1 MSLKIT
7 AGKSDKTVLAA
18 DKYRHELKYICSDL
32 ELRIIEQKLKAV
44 MKPDPHA
51 DKNGEYLIRSVYFDD
66 YQRSRFFE
74 NEDGVDPREKF
85 RIRAYNLSDV
95 RISLEKKIKSHGMT
109 GKRNCLIDRET
120 CMRMLAGES
129 ISDRLGQHPLLDE
142 WIVQR
147 ETAGLRPVML
157 GEYVR
162 KPYIYPAGNVRIT
175 FDRYISASYRVRDIF
190 EARTSRI
197 AVLPTGYH
205 VLEVKFDDFLPDVIY
220 QLIDN
225 GHMRQTTFSKFY
237 LGCRA
242 IGGKIN
248 ALG

>member
-1 MSLKIT
+1 MLKK
-7 AGKSDKTVLAA
+7 GKTVLGA

-32 ELRIIEQKLKAV
+32 ELRIVEQKLRAV
-44 MKPDPHA
+44 MQPDPHA
-51 DKNGEYLIRSVYFDD
+51 DRNGEYVIRSVYFDD

-85 RIRAYNLSDV
+85 RIRAYNCSDG
-95 RISLEKKIKSHGMT
+95 RISLEKKIKSHAMT
-109 GKRNCLIDRET
+109 GKRSCLIDRDT
-120 CMRMLAGES
+120 CMRMLTGQP
-129 ISDRLGQHPLLDE
+129 IGDRLGQDPLLDE
-142 WIVQR
+142 WIVQS

-162 KPYIYPAGNVRIT
+162 KPYIYRLGNVRVT
-175 FDRYISASYRVRDIF
+175 FDRYISASFQTRNLFEPHISRV
-190 EARTSRI
+190 

-220 QLIDN
+220 QLIDS

-248 ALG
+248 GLQ

>member
-1 MSLKIT
+1 MIK
-7 AGKSDKTVLAA
+7 KSKTVLAA

-32 ELRIIEQKLKAV
+32 ELRIVEQKLKTV

-51 DKNGEYLIRSVYFDD
+51 DQNGEYLIRSVYFDD

-85 RIRAYNLSDV
+85 RIRAYNCSDG
-95 RISLEKKIKSHGMT
+95 RIALEKKIKSHGMT
-109 GKRNCLIDRET
+109 GKRSCLIDRDT
-120 CMRMLAGES
+120 CMKMLTGQS
-129 ISDRLGQHPLLDE
+129 ITDHLGQHPLLDE
-142 WIVQR
+142 WILQS

-162 KPYIYPAGNVRIT
+162 KPYVYRAGNVRIT
-175 FDRYISASYRVRDIF
+175 FDRYISASFRTRDLFERRISRV
-190 EARTSRI
+190 

-205 VLEVKFDDFLPDVIY
+205 VLEVKYDDFLPDVIY

-225 GHMRQTTFSKFY
+225 GHMRHTTFSKFY
-237 LGCRA
+237 LGC
-242 IGGKIN
+242 K
-248 ALG
+248 ALGGSINEL

>member
-1 MSLKIT
+1 M
-7 AGKSDKTVLAA
+7 GRRNRTVLQA
-18 DKYRHELKYICSDL
+18 DKFRHELKYICSDL
-32 ELRIIEQKLKAV
+32 ELRIVEQKLRTV
-44 MKPDPHA
+44 MRRDPHA
-51 DKNGEYLIRSVYFDD
+51 DENGEYLIRSVYFDD
-66 YQRSRFFE
+66 YHNSRFFE

-85 RIRAYNLSDV
+85 RIRVYNRSDG

-120 CMRMLAGES
+120 CMRMLEGRS

-142 WIVQR
+142 WIIQR
-147 ETAGLRPVML
+147 ETARLRPVML

-162 KPYIYPAGNVRIT
+162 KPYIYPLGNVRIT
-175 FDRYISASYRVRDIF
+175 FDRYISASCRVRDIF

-197 AVLPTGYH
+197 EVLPTGYH
-205 VLEVKFDDFLPDVIY
+205 VLEVKYDDFLPDVIY
-220 QLIDN
+220 RLIDS

-248 ALG
+248 ALP

>member
-85 RIRAYNLSDV
+85 RIRAYNLSDAH
-95 RISLEKKIKSHGMT
+95 ISLEKKIKSRGMT

-175 FDRYISASYRVRDIF
+175 FDRYISASYKVRDIF

>member
-44 MKPDPHA
+44 MKPDSHA

-85 RIRAYNLSDV
+85 RIRAYNLSDA

-205 VLEVKFDDFLPDVIY
+205 VLEVKYDDFLQDVIY

>member
-85 RIRAYNLSDV
+85 RIRAYNLSDA
-95 RISLEKKIKSHGMT
+95 RISLEKKIKSHDMT

>member
-1 MSLKIT
+1 MLKK
-7 AGKSDKTVLAA
+7 GKTVLSA

-32 ELRIIEQKLKAV
+32 ELRIVEQKLRAV
-44 MKPDPHA
+44 MQPDPHA
-51 DKNGEYLIRSVYFDD
+51 DRNGEYVIRSVYFDD

-85 RIRAYNLSDV
+85 RIRAYNCSDG
-95 RISLEKKIKSHGMT
+95 RISLEKKIKSHAMT
-109 GKRNCLIDRET
+109 GKRSCLIDRDT
-120 CMRMLAGES
+120 CMRMLTGQPIA
-129 ISDRLGQHPLLDE
+129 DRLGQDPLLDE
-142 WIVQR
+142 WIVQS

-162 KPYIYPAGNVRIT
+162 KPYIYRLGNVRVT
-175 FDRYISASYRVRDIF
+175 FDRYISASFQTRNLFEPHISRV
-190 EARTSRI
+190 

-220 QLIDN
+220 QLIDS

-248 ALG
+248 GLQ

>member
-32 ELRIIEQKLKAV
+32 ELRIFEQKLKAV

-85 RIRAYNLSDV
+85 RIRAYNLSDA

>member
-1 MSLKIT
+1 MSWGNT
-7 AGKSDKTVLAA
+7 AGRSDNVVPAA
-18 DKYRHELKYICSDL
+18 VKYRHELKYICSDI
-32 ELRIIEQKLKAV
+32 ELRIVEQKLKAV
-44 MKPDPHA
+44 MKPDPYA
-51 DKNGEYLIRSVYFDD
+51 DRDGEYLIRSVYFDD

-85 RIRAYNLSDV
+85 RIRAYNLSDA
-95 RISLEKKIKSHGMT
+95 RITLEKKIKSHGMT
-109 GKRNCLIDRET
+109 AKRSCLIDRET
-120 CMRMLAGES
+120 CMRMLSGQS
-129 ISDRLGQHPLLDE
+129 VTDRLGQHPLLDE

-162 KPYIYPAGNVRIT
+162 KPYVYSMGNVRIT

-205 VLEVKFDDFLPDVIY
+205 VLEVKYDDFLPDVIY
-220 QLIDN
+220 QLIDS
-225 GHMRQTTFSKFY
+225 GHMLQTTFSKFY
-237 LGCRA
+237 LGCKA
-242 IGGKIN
+242 IGGKIYE
-248 ALG
+248 LQ

>member
-1 MSLKIT
+1 VIK
-7 AGKSDKTVLAA
+7 KSKTVLAG

-32 ELRIIEQKLKAV
+32 ELRIVEQKLKTV

-51 DKNGEYLIRSVYFDD
+51 DQNGEYLIRSVYFDD

-85 RIRAYNLSDV
+85 RIRAYNCSDG
-95 RISLEKKIKSHGMT
+95 RIALEKKIKSHGMT
-109 GKRNCLIDRET
+109 GKRSCLIDRDT
-120 CMRMLAGES
+120 CMKMLTGQP
-129 ISDRLGQHPLLDE
+129 ITDRLGRDPLLDE
-142 WIVQR
+142 WIVQS

-162 KPYIYPAGNVRIT
+162 RPYVYRAGNVRIT
-175 FDRYISASYRVRDIF
+175 FDRYICASFRTRDIF
-190 EARTSRI
+190 ERRISRV

-205 VLEVKFDDFLPDVIY
+205 VLEVKYDDFLPDVIY
-220 QLIDN
+220 QMIDN

-237 LGCRA
+237 LGC
-242 IGGKIN
+242 K
-248 ALG
+248 ALGGNIYEF

>member
-1 MSLKIT
+1 MSWRNT
-7 AGKSDKTVLAA
+7 VGRSDKSVLAA
-18 DKYRHELKYICSDL
+18 EKYRHELKYICSDL
-32 ELRIIEQKLKAV
+32 ELRIVEQKLKAV

-51 DKNGEYLIRSVYFDD
+51 DNDGEYLIRSAYFDD
-66 YQRSRFFE
+66 YHRSRFFE

-85 RIRAYNLSDV
+85 RIRTYNLSDA
-95 RISLEKKIKSHGMT
+95 RISLEKKIKSRGMT
-109 GKRNCLIDRET
+109 GKRSCLIDRET
-120 CMRMLAGES
+120 CMRMLSGQS
-129 ISDRLGQHPLLDE
+129 VMDCLGQHPLLDE

-162 KPYIYPAGNVRIT
+162 KPYIYPLGNVRIT

-190 EARTSRI
+190 EPKTSRI

-205 VLEVKFDDFLPDVIY
+205 VLEVKYDDFLPDVIY
-220 QLIDN
+220 QLIDS

-237 LGCRA
+237 LGCKA

-248 ALG
+248 EFP

>member
-1 MSLKIT
+1 MIKRNR
-7 AGKSDKTVLAA
+7 TVLAA
-18 DKYRHELKYICSDL
+18 DKYRHELKYICDEL
-32 ELRIIEQKLKAV
+32 ELRIVEQKLKAV

-51 DKNGEYLIRSVYFDD
+51 DGNGEYLIRSVYFDD

-85 RIRAYNLSDV
+85 RIRAYNCSDA

-109 GKRNCLIDRET
+109 GKKSCLIDRET
-120 CMRMLAGES
+120 CMKMLTGQS

-142 WIVQR
+142 WILQR

-162 KPYIYPAGNVRIT
+162 KPYVYRAGNVRIT
-175 FDRYISASYRVRDIF
+175 FDRFISASPRIQDIF
-190 EARTSRI
+190 EKRISRI

-205 VLEVKFDDFLPDVIY
+205 VLEVKYDDFLPDVIY

-225 GHMRQTTFSKFY
+225 GHMRQATFSKFY

-242 IGGKIN
+242 MGGKIN
-248 ALG
+248 EL

>member
-1 MSLKIT
+1 
-7 AGKSDKTVLAA
+7 
-18 DKYRHELKYICSDL
+18 
-32 ELRIIEQKLKAV
+32 
-44 MKPDPHA
+44 
-51 DKNGEYLIRSVYFDD
+51 
-66 YQRSRFFE
+66 
-74 NEDGVDPREKF
+74 
-85 RIRAYNLSDV
+85 
-95 RISLEKKIKSHGMT
+95 
-109 GKRNCLIDRET
+109 
-120 CMRMLAGES
+120 MRMLAGES

>member
-1 MSLKIT
+1 MGRKNR
-7 AGKSDKTVLAA
+7 TVLEA

-32 ELRIIEQKLKAV
+32 ELRIVEQKLRMV
-44 MKPDPHA
+44 MRGDPHA
-51 DKNGEYLIRSVYFDD
+51 DENGEYSIRSVYFDD
-66 YQRSRFFE
+66 YCRSRFFE

-85 RIRAYNLSDV
+85 RIRVYNRSDA
-95 RISLEKKIKSHGMT
+95 RISLEKKVKRRGMT
-109 GKRNCLIDRET
+109 GKRSCLIDRET
-120 CMRMLAGES
+120 CMRMLEGRS

-142 WIVQR
+142 WIIQR

-157 GEYVR
+157 GDYVR

-175 FDRYISASYRVRDIF
+175 FDRYISASCRPRDIF

-197 AVLPTGYH
+197 QVLPTGFH
-205 VLEVKFDDFLPDVIY
+205 VLEVKYDDFLPDVIY

-248 ALG
+248 ELP

>member
-85 RIRAYNLSDV
+85 RIRAYNLSDA
-95 RISLEKKIKSHGMT
+95 RISLEKKIKSRDMT

>member
-7 AGKSDKTVLAA
+7 VGKSDKRVLAA

-32 ELRIIEQKLKAV
+32 ELRIVEQKLRAV

-85 RIRAYNLSDV
+85 RIRAYNLNDA
-95 RISLEKKIKSHGMT
+95 RIALEKKIKSRGMT
-109 GKRNCLIDRET
+109 GKRSCLIDRET
-120 CMRMLAGES
+120 CMRMLAGHS

-142 WIVQR
+142 WIVQW

-175 FDRYISASYRVRDIF
+175 FDRYISASYRVRDLF

-205 VLEVKFDDFLPDVIY
+205 VLEVKYDDFLPDVIY

-237 LGCRA
+237 LGCKA

-248 ALG
+248 ELS

>member
-85 RIRAYNLSDV
+85 RIRAYNLSDAH
-95 RISLEKKIKSHGMT
+95 ISLEKKIKSHGMT

-175 FDRYISASYRVRDIF
+175 FDRYISASYKVRDIF

>member
-85 RIRAYNLSDV
+85 RIRAYNLSDA

-175 FDRYISASYRVRDIF
+175 FDRYIAASYRVRDIF